1 MGIRKI
7 ADQAAPIG
15 GRKSAYV
22 ARNRL
27 ALLRAAQRAVAEYG
41 QNATIE
47 QIAEE
52 AEMSVSTVYKHF
64 DNKELLISEA
74 FLSAQ
79 REWEEWAIAQSAES
93 TDPLEQIVLPMRLFV
108 RSQETHPLFSRMS
121 AKYPSI
127 VLELIPAASQGL
139 LSRFGFDTESA
150 LPALDDMELRVA
162 NVTNCV
168 TIAFIRRATDSTFTA
183 EQADRTISIAL
194 KMFNIPPEL
203 AREVTEKPL
212 PPLSVVGAL

>member
-1 MGIRKI
+1 MTVT
-7 ADQAAPIG
+7 AAPIG

-41 QNATIE
+41 HNATIE

-74 FLSAQ
+74 FLSGYK
-79 REWEEWAIAQSAES
+79 EWEEWAVGQASTC
-93 TDPLEQIVLPMRLFV
+93 TDPLEQLILPMRLFV
-108 RSQETHPLFSRMS
+108 RTGETHPLFSRMS
-121 AKYPSI
+121 AQYPSI
-127 VLELIPAASQGL
+127 VLELIPQASQGL
-139 LSRFGFDTESA
+139 LGRFGSESESA
-150 LPALDDMELRVA
+150 FPALDDMEIRVG
-162 NVTNCV
+162 NVTNCAA
-168 TIAFIRRATDSTFTA
+168 IAFIRRATDSTFTA
-183 EQADRTISIAL
+183 EQADRTIGIAL

-203 AREVTEKPL
+203 VRAVLDRPL
-212 PPLSVVGAL
+212 PPLSVVRAL

>member
-1 MGIRKI
+1 MGKS
-7 ADQAAPIG
+7 DTTVQNSPLG

-27 ALLRAAQRAVAEYG
+27 ALLRATQRAVAEHG
-41 QNATIE
+41 HNATIE

-64 DNKELLISEA
+64 ENKELLISEA
-74 FLSAQ
+74 FLSAHK
-79 REWEEWAIAQSAES
+79 EWEEWAVAQSQDC

-108 RSQETHPLFSRMS
+108 RTGETHPLFSRMC

-127 VLELIPAASQGL
+127 VLELIPTASQGL
-139 LSRFGFDTESA
+139 LGRFGFETDSA
-150 LPALDDMELRVA
+150 LPALDDMDIRVG

-168 TIAFIRRATDSTFTA
+168 TIAFIRRAIDPTFTP
-183 EQADRTISIAL
+183 QDADRTISIAL
-194 KMFNIPPEL
+194 KMFNIPPEI
-203 AREVTEKPL
+203 ARAVAERPL
-212 PPLSVVGAL
+212 PPLTVVGAL